1 MSCASRPVSPPLDG
15 FQLKGKLAVSNDA
28 ERFSAN
34 FLWRFDG
41 RIFDID
47 VWGPLG
53 QGRVHLR
60 GDGNELALIDG
71 EGAVVRQGPQEEI
84 MTGELGWSLPLEVF
98 PAWVLGAPLQGLP
111 SGGLQYNA
119 DGRLEAFT
127 QLGWRINL
135 DRYTEVELN
144 DGKRWLPRRVR
155 AGKGASLVRL
165 VITRWQI

>member
-1 MSCASRPVSPPLDG
+1 
-15 FQLKGKLAVSNDA
+15 
-28 ERFSAN
+28 
-34 FLWRFDG
+34 
-41 RIFDID
+41 
-47 VWGPLG
+47 
-53 QGRVHLR
+53 
-60 GDGNELALIDG
+60 
-71 EGAVVRQGPQEEI
+71 
-84 MTGELGWSLPLEVF
+84 MTEELGWSLPLEVF

-111 SGGLQYNA
+111 SGGYQYNA

-135 DRYTEVELN
+135 DRYTEVELS